1 MVFSVVRCGN
11 FRIIMITKNST
22 GANISAGFVTEA
34 KRLVNRKPC
43 AMVEFLW
50 TDAVVDPLLS
60 VESEDKNYNV
70 IVAQGDVLKQVTD
83 SIDRPT
89 HEYIILDGSWVL
101 DEGVKGL
108 APYTVQEVNENQIG
122 WGSDSLS
129 DEDGDFTTVPFPAIT
144 VNFDPAGRALTSLKV
159 VGDSLLNEY
168 PVNFTIT
175 VYSATG
181 LIHTETVT
189 GNTAVS
195 WRKEISGLGINNA
208 VKIKLEISKWSAAN
222 TIAKILEFFT
232 VETDIFA
239 GDEIV
244 SLGIL
249 EERSVKNGS
258 SPVGN
263 ISCNE
268 IDLKLQNIKIT
279 ASDGVTYFDPFSFG
293 NSLNNRFYSFLKP
306 NRKIIAYLGFKAGGV
321 SEYVRMGTYWTV
333 GDWRCN
339 EIDFSASVT
348 AYDRMKF
355 LKDNTFECDE
365 ISLNLQNKNLKQVA
379 EYVLNHAKNNIPLRD
394 LVWDISD
401 ALESYT
407 VPVVWFDKGS
417 YFDAVKAI
425 AEACVGQAWMSKDD
439 VLCIYPEKVDGSET
453 DLEITRDMYFDK
465 NQPSNIEEMKN
476 VVSVTAQPIRKEYED
491 EKPTVF
497 DGTGY
502 SIAAEAIETIIIE
515 YGNAP
520 VSESAAT
527 LLNESEPGVL
537 SIIKVV
543 YLSYGCKITVQN
555 IADSTVTFDIQV
567 KAWRWSYSGGSA
579 VVTKDE
585 NLIAEYGAKEEKF
598 ENHLVQTTA
607 GAQLIAAKLMANYSI
622 PRRDLSITWRGDPRL
637 ELGDVVEVPEYKTS
651 TAKFVVVKNRWS
663 FDGGLECVTDARK
676 VAE

>member
-1 MVFSVVRCGN
+1 MAIFKKDWKAGDRPVSADANRWESNTEEAYNLADAAKYWGQLMHISGNVGGNANQTIERDAVVPVQTVCVYVKPRPVDAPGTSLNIRFIGFNLNPAFRLRIQVEGESSYFQSLSESDYYDAWYNGTVTPTLFVNETDSPVKKRIIISVVNVLSIDESLITLGRVVFSVVRCGN

-22 GANISAGFVTEA
+22 GANISAGFVAEA

-50 TDAVVDPLLS
+50 TDAAVDPLLS

-129 DEDGDFTTVPFPAIT
+129 DEDGDFTEIPFPSLT
-144 VNFDPAGRALTSLKV
+144 VNFAGRALTSLKV

-168 PVNFTIT
+168 PVNFVIT
-175 VYSATG
+175 VYAADDE
-181 LIHTETVT
+181 LLHTETVT
-189 GNTAVS
+189 ENTAVS
-195 WRKEISGLGINNA
+195 WRKDISGLGINNA

-268 IDLKLQNIKIT
+268 IDLKLQNVKIT
-279 ASDGVTYFDPFSFG
+279 ASDGVTYKDPFSYG
-293 NSLNNRFYSFLKP
+293 NNVNNRFYSFLKP

-355 LKDNTFECDE
+355 LKDTTFECDE

-394 LVWDISD
+394 LFGIS
-401 ALESYT
+401 AT
-407 VPVVWFDKGS
+407 RWR
-417 YFDAVKAI
+417 AI
-425 AEACVGQAWMSKDD
+425 R
-439 VLCIYPEKVDGSET
+439 YPWYGLIKI
-453 DLEITRDMYFDK
+453 LLRC
-465 NQPSNIEEMKN
+465 NQ
-476 VVSVTAQPIRKEYED
+476 
-491 EKPTVF
+491 
-497 DGTGY
+497 GH
-502 SIAAEAIETIIIE
+502 
-515 YGNAP
+515 
-520 VSESAAT
+520 
-527 LLNESEPGVL
+527 
-537 SIIKVV
+537 
-543 YLSYGCKITVQN
+543 
-555 IADSTVTFDIQV
+555 
-567 KAWRWSYSGGSA
+567 SGGVCRPS
-579 VVTKDE
+579 
-585 NLIAEYGAKEEKF
+585 L
-598 ENHLVQTTA
+598 
-607 GAQLIAAKLMANYSI
+607 
-622 PRRDLSITWRGDPRL
+622 
-637 ELGDVVEVPEYKTS
+637 DV
-651 TAKFVVVKNRWS
+651 
-663 FDGGLECVTDARK
+663 
-676 VAE
+676 